1 MDKFECGNLWVAMLK
16 TVESVTTGQP
26 DKVCDQIADA
36 IVDEYLRRDPNARLD
51 LHVFGSHG
59 MLMIGGEVE
68 SSADFDV
75 GILAKK
81 VYQEIGYPDDME
93 VFANLAAPSEE
104 MQRVKSGVMDM
115 VVINGYATNETRER
129 LPRAVVFAHTLARR
143 LDDLRKSDPA
153 FSWMKPDGKVQIAMQ
168 GDRVEALTVLVGHHV
183 SISERD
189 VRTALLER
197 VIIPFVGEEGIQI
210 YINPIGPFTVCG
222 FRADSGASGRKCG
235 VDTYGG
241 LIPHGDKSI
250 SGKDPMR
257 AERAGAYLARLA
269 ACHLVEQGL
278 ATSALVNVVYTMGR
292 PEPIHVH
299 AVGMGEKSRGAK
311 MDLTALIKQEFDFRP
326 EAIVERLNLRQ
337 PIYQRTAV
345 YGCFGREGF
354 PWETL

>member
-1 MDKFECGNLWVAMLK
+1 MLK
-16 TVESVTTGQP
+16 TVESVTIGQP

-36 IVDEYLRRDPNARLD
+36 IVDEYIRRDPFARMD
-51 LHVFGSHG
+51 LQVLGSHG
-59 MLMIGGEVE
+59 MLMIGGEVQ

-75 GILAKK
+75 GALAKK

-93 VFANLAAPSEE
+93 VFANLAPSSEE

-115 VVINGYATNETRER
+115 AVVNGYATNETRER

-143 LDDLRKSDPA
+143 LDDLRKTDPS
-153 FSWMKPDGKVQIAMQ
+153 FSWMKPDGKVQVAMH
-168 GDRVEALTVLVGHHV
+168 GDRVEAVTVLCGHHV
-183 SISERD
+183 SINERD
-189 VRTALLER
+189 VRTAILER

-210 YINPIGPFTVCG
+210 YINPIGPFTICG
-222 FRADSGASGRKCG
+222 FRADSGASGRKCS

-257 AERAGAYLARLA
+257 VERAGAYLARLA
-269 ACHLVEQGL
+269 AGTLVNEGL
-278 ATSALVNVVYTMGR
+278 CATALVNVVYTMGR

-299 AVGMGEKSRGAK
+299 AMGMGEKSRGAK
-311 MDLTALIKQEFDFRP
+311 MDLTTVIKQQFDFRP

-337 PIYQRTAV
+337 PIYQRTAY
-345 YGCFGREGF
+345 YGCFGREGL
-354 PWETL
+354 PWEC